1 MKKILLLSAIILAF
15 ASCERSEERTI
26 YVCDCE
32 QQKKAAEF
40 VQNSIKNSNNM
51 SDEEMEDVIHQLER
65 TAVKLNCSQKRKM
78 VRIGDGGIFDVMGLS
93 PDERAYPEY

>member
-1 MKKILLLSAIILAF
+1 MKKLVILLALTVIF
-15 ASCERSEERTI
+15 ASCERTEKRNI

-40 VQNSIKNSNNM
+40 VQTSIKNANNM

-65 TAVKLNCSQKRKM
+65 TAVKLNCMQKYKNITIR
-78 VRIGDGGIFDVMGLS
+78 DGATKIVNDLS
-93 PDERAYPEY
+93 NCETAYPEY